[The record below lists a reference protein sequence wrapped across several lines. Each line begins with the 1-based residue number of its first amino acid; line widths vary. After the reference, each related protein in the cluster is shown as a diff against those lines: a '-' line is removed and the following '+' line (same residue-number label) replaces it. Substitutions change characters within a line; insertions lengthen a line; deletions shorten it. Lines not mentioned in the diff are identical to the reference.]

1 MAIFKKAKLDAPAAL
16 APQHTVLLVD
26 DEPDNLSV
34 LSAILGSRYRIL
46 KANDGQEALEM
57 VQAMAHPEE
66 LTVVVSDQRMPRLT
80 GVQLCE
86 RLCEISPD
94 TVRIIVT
101 GHIDNDAIVDSIN
114 RARIHQFVR
123 KPFDREDF
131 ELTVQRSVA
140 DFEKKLKLADYVL
153 NLESRLAQHA
163 LEMPQQQGAVQSPP
177 CTTDALTGLGNRSH
191 LLTVIEKDVAIVQR
205 GYLNSAPGSTPT
217 QKPASD
223 KDLLFYLIDCDHF
236 KQFNEQYGRDVGDEL
251 LCAISKVLLQVFRA
265 SDHVLRWDGGQFLVV
280 ARFAA
285 RSRAAEL
292 AERTRASL
300 AEIELMLADGSGVKC
315 SCSIGYAAL
324 PFLTGTPNG
333 LDWQQVLN
341 LAEYALRCA
350 KQSGRNTWVGLS
362 AGAHADGKESV
373 QHQRDIPAQLARGL
387 LRVESPQSP
396 DHLRWV

>member
-1 MAIFKKAKLDAPAAL
+1 MAIFKKAKLDAPVAVE
-16 APQHTVLLVD
+16 PQHTVLLVD

-86 RLCEISPD
+86 RLCTISPD

-163 LEMPQQQGAVQSPP
+163 LEMPQQGAVQPPP
-177 CTTDALTGLGNRSH
+177 CTIDALTGLGNRNH
-191 LLTVIEKDVAIVQR
+191 LLTVIEKDVAIVR
-205 GYLNSAPGSTPT
+205 RDYLNPAPGSTPT
-217 QKPASD
+217 QRPASD

-265 SDHVLRWDGGQFLVV
+265 SDHVLRWDGAQFLVI

-292 AERTRASL
+292 AERTRAAL
-300 AEIELMLADGSGVKC
+300 AEVELVLADGSAVKH

-324 PFLTGTPNG
+324 PFFPGTLSG

-362 AGAHADGKESV
+362 AGAQAEGKESV
-373 QHQRDIPAQLARGL
+373 QHQREIPAQLARGL
-387 LRVESPQSP
+387 LSVEALETPSN
-396 DHLRWV
+396 LRWV